1 MIKII
6 EKEEEM
12 EMGCEEGDGEEEKV
26 DMVQIVG
33 KSGGVKTRISDSR
46 IQQL

>member
-1 MIKII
+1 
-6 EKEEEM
+6 M
-12 EMGCEEGDGEEEKV
+12 EIVCEEGDDEEKV